1 MKTGT
6 LLRRWSAALIAVL
19 LMISLFAIPAFAEGE
34 TDPMETTAE
43 TTGETTDETTAETD
57 GETEGETEKETEKET
72 EAETGDEKDEKKGL
86 STGAIVGIVIG
97 AVIVI
102 AGVILCVKFR
112 EKLAKAFRVYKS
124 ECKKIVWLS
133 WDQTKKNTLIVIVV
147 LVIFAAVIIVL
158 DYLLQGAFLGF
169 FKLFK

>member
-1 MKTGT
+1 M
-6 LLRRWSAALIAVL
+6 RRWSAALIAVL

-34 TDPMETTAE
+34 NTAESGTTAETETTAAETETTAESETTAE
-43 TTGETTDETTAETD
+43 TGSGSNKNEE
-57 GETEGETEKETEKET
+57 
-72 EAETGDEKDEKKGL
+72 EKKGL

-97 AVIVI
+97 AVVVI
-102 AGVILCVKFR
+102 AGVILCIKFR

-147 LVIFAAVIIVL
+147 LVIVAAVIVVL

-169 FKLFK
+169 FKLFQ

>member
-1 MKTGT
+1 MRK
-6 LLRRWSAALIAVL
+6 WSAALIAVL

-34 TDPMETTAE
+34 TTAESDTTVESDTTAESETTAE
-43 TTGETTDETTAETD
+43 TGSGSNKNEE
-57 GETEGETEKETEKET
+57 
-72 EAETGDEKDEKKGL
+72 EKKGL
-86 STGAIVGIVIG
+86 STGTIVGIVIG
-97 AVIVI
+97 AVVVI
-102 AGVILCVKFR
+102 AGVVLCIKFR

-133 WDQTKKNTLIVIVV
+133 WDQTKKNTLVVIVV
-147 LVIFAAVIIVL
+147 LVIVAAVIVVL

>member
-1 MKTGT
+1 MRK
-6 LLRRWSAALIAVL
+6 WSAALIAVL

-34 TDPMETTAE
+34 NTAESGTTAETETTAESETTAE
-43 TTGETTDETTAETD
+43 TGSGSNTNEE
-57 GETEGETEKETEKET
+57 
-72 EAETGDEKDEKKGL
+72 EKKGL

-97 AVIVI
+97 AVVVI
-102 AGVILCVKFR
+102 AGVILCIKFR

-147 LVIFAAVIIVL
+147 LVIVAAVIVVL

-169 FKLFK
+169 FKLFQ